1 MITANLTIVRIYQFL
16 GEAFLFYLLL
26 VPFYYFRDLP
36 LPMIS
41 YIIAVVGTTIIL
53 VLFTRV
59 TDTYIPF
66 LIYVPVAVMFFVVMG
81 YSLLIAITMAAFF
94 SWRFIR
100 HLQEEGMDHE
110 YRLITLGLFLVLIES
125 LLITDF
131 AMYLMV
137 GLQVSVLI
145 FGHMLSHVVSIKIS
159 NTNQKPFTQIG
170 VIGGAFLLITG
181 ISYSAYNGLER
192 MWDGGLTL
200 LANIFSYS
208 MLGVV
213 NFLGFLGV
221 DLAAIGQLEKRIKE
235 NQQEEDMKME
245 KPEIPGKDKVQNAGA
260 ENAGETIYWSFLSI
274 IIVVAIIVAIIL
286 IRKKV
291 LEKRKDPESDEASM
305 TSKWTTQ
312 EKSSLRDKISKFFGR
327 KPENPVRQLFFNF
340 ERFAQKKGFGRKNYE
355 TIEDWFGR
363 LGVKDANVEVYQKVR
378 YGDETSLTDQ
388 EVERFKHD
396 LQQLRQSLLAKGK
409 NKKE

>member
-26 VPFYYFRDLP
+26 VPFYYFRDIP
-36 LPMIS
+36 LPMGS
-41 YIIAVVGTTIIL
+41 YIIAVVGTTVIL

-66 LIYVPVAVMFFVVMG
+66 LIYAPVAVMLFVVMG
-81 YSLLIAITMAAFF
+81 YSLLIAIAMAAFF

-110 YRLITLGLFLVLIES
+110 YRLITLGLFLALIES

-145 FGHMLSHVVSIKIS
+145 FGYMLSHVVSIKIS
-159 NTNQKPFTQIG
+159 NSNQKPFTQIG
-170 VIGGAFLLITG
+170 VIGAAFVLITG

-192 MWDGGLTL
+192 MWNGTLTL
-200 LANIFSYS
+200 LANIFSYG

-213 NFLGFLGV
+213 NFLDFLGV
-221 DLAAIGQLEKRIKE
+221 DLAAIGQLEERIKE
-235 NQQEEDMKME
+235 SQQSDVKME
-245 KPEIPGKDKVQNAGA
+245 MPESPITGKTKNSAGA

-274 IIVVAIIVAIIL
+274 IIVIAIIVAIIL

-291 LEKRKDPESDEASM
+291 LEKRKDPDSDEASM

-327 KPENPVRQLFFNF
+327 KPENPVRQLFFDF

-355 TIEDWFGR
+355 TIEDWFER
-363 LGVKDANVEVYQKVR
+363 LGMKDANVEVYQKVR
-378 YGDETSLTDQ
+378 YGDETSLTDE
-388 EVERFKHD
+388 EVERFKQD
-396 LQQLRQSLLAKGK
+396 LQQLRQSLIAKVK
-409 NKKE
+409 NKEE